1 MYNKCVFMGRIT
13 NDLELRTTPTGVNVC
28 TFRIA
33 VDRRYADKD
42 GKRQT
47 DFFTVVA
54 WRQQADYVCRWFGKG
69 RMILVEGEMTTRRY
83 TDKNNIDR
91 EVFELVAERLS
102 FTGEKAKQVSDSG
115 YYPDEPPSTPA
126 PPSEPSAPKEYTK
139 EDYEQT
145 DDDYPF

>member
-1 MYNKCVFMGRIT
+1 
-13 NDLELRTTPTGVNVC
+13 
-28 TFRIA
+28 
-33 VDRRYADKD
+33 
-42 GKRQT
+42 
-47 DFFTVVA
+47 VVA

-91 EVFELVAERLS
+91 EVYEVVADRLS
-102 FTGEKAKQVSDSG
+102 FTGEKVKQASDSG

-126 PPSEPSAPKEYTK
+126 PPSEQSASKEYNK
-139 EDYEQT
+139 DDYEQT